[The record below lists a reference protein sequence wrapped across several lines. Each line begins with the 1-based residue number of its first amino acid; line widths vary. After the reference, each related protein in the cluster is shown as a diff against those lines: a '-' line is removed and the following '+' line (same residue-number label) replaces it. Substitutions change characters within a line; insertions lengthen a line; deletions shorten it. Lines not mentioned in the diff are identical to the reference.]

1 MKQQRLIIVGLG
13 LMSVVLL
20 GAVACSPLGE
30 AHAVGGSPAPDAAQ
44 PVSPTPMD
52 ESPSCANPT
61 AEREADC
68 RAMAERLLAMTVRVE
83 FLTAHEISR
92 GHATVVDGRY
102 LITHNHYPIA
112 ETCTRNEGGCDV
124 TAISL
129 FKANGEIILAN
140 APLQSVAFDLVS
152 PETLV
157 LDFGD
162 LGGQGLFDVLG
173 LPSAEIGTGESLNV
187 TPGSEVAQVDWNG
200 TTAHVDW
207 SRVKSIGVD
216 GVTPYMELDTFV
228 EHGASGG
235 GVFYNGV
242 HIANNW
248 TRCTDVAAADG
259 EISSQF
265 SVAALNPPAFN
276 GIVEPALATGY

>member
-1 MKQQRLIIVGLG
+1 MKQQRLIIAGFG

-20 GAVACSPLGE
+20 GAVACSPLSE
-30 AHAVGGSPAPDAAQ
+30 AHAVEGSPALDTAQ
-44 PVSPTPMD
+44 VDSPTSMD

-61 AEREADC
+61 AEMAADC
-68 RAMAERLLAMTVRVE
+68 RAMAERTLAVTVRVE

-92 GHATVVDGRY
+92 GHATVVAGRY

-112 ETCTRNEGGCDV
+112 EACTRNEGGCEI

-140 APLQSVAFDLVS
+140 APLQSVTFDLVS

-162 LGGQGLFDVLG
+162 LGGQGLFEVMG
-173 LPSAEIGTGESLNV
+173 LPSAEIASGESLNV
-187 TPGSEVAQVDWNG
+187 TPGSEVAQVDWDG
-200 TTAHVDW
+200 ATAHIDW
-207 SRVKSIGVD
+207 SRVQSAGVD
-216 GVTPYMELDTFV
+216 GGTPYIELDTFV

-235 GVFYNGV
+235 GIFYNGV

-248 TRCTDVAAADG
+248 TRCTDMAAAGG
-259 EISSQF
+259 EIVNQF
-265 SVAALNPPAFN
+265 SVAALNPAN
-276 GIVEPALATGY
+276 VIAAGY